1 MDANDNED
9 RLVNNYDAVDLQCE
23 INNKTQRTWVN
34 NNMGGSINQQITNL
48 HLLQVGLLSAYAAK
62 SVGMYKCPADNYL
75 SAAQI
80 AAGFSERTRSY
91 SMNCY
96 MSPDNP
102 AGLWQEGQTDFHP
115 GYRQWIKAS
124 QIDQSSQRFVYIEER
139 ADSINDG
146 WPTATP

>member
-1 MDANDNED
+1 
-9 RLVNNYDAVDLQCE
+9 
-23 INNKTQRTWVN
+23 
-34 NNMGGSINQQITNL
+34 
-48 HLLQVGLLSAYAAK
+48 
-62 SVGMYKCPADNYL
+62 
-75 SAAQI
+75 
-80 AAGFSERTRSY
+80 
-91 SMNCY
+91 